1 MSWYKCECGHIF
13 EGGEFVVKSEYMG
26 ECWGAPA
33 YQDFQY
39 CPSCGDDCYEQAS
52 RCKKCGAVFLDDE
65 MTDGYCDGCVAD
77 MVSNYKYNI
86 AKCYSLSREYA
97 GKEEVEIDCFLASMF
112 SPELINEVLYRE
124 LVQISAIAPVDCT
137 PFIEA
142 DEYWFKDRVVEEVK
156 KNENRKK

>member
-13 EGGEFVVKSEYMG
+13 EDGEFLVKSEYMG

-52 RCKKCGAVFLDDE
+52 RCTKCGAVFLDDE
-65 MTDGYCDGCVAD
+65 MTDGYCDGCIAD
-77 MVSNYKYNI
+77 MVSDYKYNI
-86 AKCYSLSREYA
+86 AKCYSLSRSSGET
-97 GKEEVEIDCFLASMF
+97 EEVEIDFFLASMF
-112 SPELINEVLYRE
+112 SPKLINEVLYRE